1 VQGATIEE
9 GHGLLSSLSS
19 TLVTPETKLA
29 VNKKLSGIGSMS
41 SDDADIAAHGG
52 GESATGGVGAG
63 NSDGD
68 WVKDPT
74 ENDVLCGR
82 GGSINSHPGNERFR
96 TLVEKRKR
104 VYLTAR
110 FKREKRLI
118 ASSIVSEIRSLK
130 PPGRF
135 LSRDPK
141 SGQWKDIGDEKAR
154 DKTSQALRENA
165 PSLRA
170 EIETELK
177 EHHHRAGS
185 RWDDD
190 DDDEDEDG
198 CVKRADSST
207 SHTSSSARQQQQHGL
222 AGHPPH
228 PPPPHYFSSWGYPYY
243 GYPPPPHGHYP
254 PPPPH
259 SYDPSSS
266 PWPHPYPTY
275 GYPSVPPPP
284 GGAAAT
290 QPPKSAL
297 EQTADTIKS
306 YFSFGGGGNGSA
318 SGSNG
323 KKSSSGSKGHDG
335 NTRSGSVSKKSQ
347 PLHYFHNDKKRRM
360 VKFRDDAT
368 GGGGSYS
375 RRGGGS
381 TGSLNRHHH
390 AAFPGP
396 GGGSTVGT
404 NSLMDD
410 DFMADQDVG
419 MMGAS
424 HSVSGCDDDMEPEH
438 IESIEDQASNSLMA
452 QVANH
457 ILSSIGSWDA
467 ASAICGHE
475 DQAYDAAAAAAI
487 GTTPLQRHSKSSRRS
502 DSSSRRHHHHQ
513 DHHDSQEDN
522 MEALADEDMGVVE
535 WEGQEVLLMETS
547 KRESSP
553 QRMPPPPRPRPFPS
567 SSVSERLNNEQA
579 SLGGFSSLGSCHSWL
594 PEQISGAASFFS
606 YNSSSRN
613 PQPSSQASHNGGI
626 SPAGSMD
633 LAMEYSSSIGGG
645 HHGNEHCSMGSIGG
659 GSIGNHSLSRVFEN
673 EALDQPLLSPV
684 SQTTGFMSHRSLQQ
698 VPSWERS
705 VRSRSPLSLGS
716 MADDES
722 LISKTSSKLS
732 DSGNHNTG
740 TPLSN
745 HPDAMAWERRE

>member
-1 VQGATIEE
+1 MSGGDHDGAD
-9 GHGLLSSLSS
+9 G
-19 TLVTPETKLA
+19 
-29 VNKKLSGIGSMS
+29 SGT
-41 SDDADIAAHGG
+41 AASGG
-52 GESATGGVGAG
+52 GDAGG
-63 NSDGD
+63 GD
-68 WVKDPT
+68 WVKEPT

-118 ASSIVSEIRSLK
+118 ANSIVSEIRSLK

-141 SGQWKDIGDEKAR
+141 SGQWTDIGDEKAR

-177 EHHHRAGS
+177 EHRRGGAGGS
-185 RWDDD
+185 RWDEDD
-190 DDDEDEDG
+190 DDGDGDDDESG
-198 CVKRADSST
+198 RVRRADSAG
-207 SHTSSSARQQQQHGL
+207 SHASSSSMMRGA
-222 AGHPPH
+222 AGHHPRHHH
-228 PPPPHYFSSWGYPYY
+228 PPPPPPSYYGSWGYPYY
-243 GYPPPPHGHYP
+243 GYPPPPPPHGAHPHYPP

-259 SYDPSSS
+259 SYDPSY
-266 PWPHPYPTY
+266 PYPPPPY
-275 GYPSVPPPP
+275 GYPPVPPP
-284 GGAAAT
+284 GASA
-290 QPPKSAL
+290 PPKSAL

-306 YFSFGGGGNGSA
+306 YFSFGGAGTGPAPGARDHKSSGTTPGGHDDRSRSGSA
-318 SGSNG
+318 S
-323 KKSSSGSKGHDG
+323 
-335 NTRSGSVSKKSQ
+335 RASQ
-347 PLHYFHNDKKRRM
+347 PLHYVHNDKKRRM
-360 VKFRDDAT
+360 VKFRDDASA
-368 GGGGSYS
+368 GGGGSYG

-381 TGSLNRHHH
+381 AGSLNRHHH
-390 AAFPGP
+390 AFPGP
-396 GGGSTVGT
+396 SGGSAAGT

-410 DFMADQDVG
+410 DFLGDHDVG

-424 HSVSGCDDDMEPEH
+424 GSGSGGGDDEDDMEPEH
-438 IESIEDQASNSLMA
+438 IESLADDPASSSLMA

-457 ILSSIGSWDA
+457 ILGSIGSWDA

-475 DQAYDAAAAAAI
+475 DQAYDTSAATAAVI
-487 GTTPLQRHSKSSRRS
+487 GTTPLQRHSRSGRRPSADRSSRY
-502 DSSSRRHHHHQ
+502 DHHHADHRH
-513 DHHDSQEDN
+513 HHDSQEDN
-522 MEALADEDMGVVE
+522 VEALADEDMGAVE

-547 KRESSP
+547 KRESST

-567 SSVSERLNNEQA
+567 AVSERHGEQA

-613 PQPSSQASHNGGI
+613 PRQPSSHASNGGGI

-645 HHGNEHCSMGSIGG
+645 GHHGNEHYSVGSLGG

-684 SQTTGFMSHRSLQQ
+684 SQATTGFMSHRSLQQ

-732 DSGNHNTG
+732 DSGNNHGAG
-740 TPLSN
+740 TPMNN